1 MRIDRSDL
9 TDVPGPGRAHMAR
22 RVQSAPDD
30 PDVAGK
36 DQGKAVGGDGP
47 HDSSRASLDSALRMD
62 RTAAYRAAVDA
73 YRQYAIDRGHARTEK
88 LERETFTPMTRRT
101 ETGDPERPLT
111 GLEDRL
117 KDKGRPTEA
126 AELENLQVSNGTT
139 EYDGR
144 MRDHKSNVCMV
155 AQLANGDAYS
165 SVAGITPVLVHDANG
180 PGYGTIGTA
189 AEDVLTGARGPASG
203 REFDPE
209 TAGGPIQQ
217 FDAGK
222 ERITNEGVQEATA
235 HLQRFTGGGPLEAPE
250 QAMLDRLTSI
260 AAGDMEPTSYDLNF
274 YTHELDEAGRYAR
287 LGFGPESG
295 VDIGS
300 PEMYDVWNNVHTA
313 ALEDYGISG
322 AALFYPGLAL

>member
-1 MRIDRSDL
+1 
-9 TDVPGPGRAHMAR
+9 MAR
-22 RVQSAPDD
+22 RVRSAPDD
-30 PDVAGK
+30 PDAVGK
-36 DQGKAVGGDGP
+36 DQGKAIGGDGP
-47 HDSSRASLDSALRMD
+47 QDSSRASLDSALPMD

-73 YRQYAIDRGHARTEK
+73 AYRQYAIDHVYARMEK
-88 LERETFTPMTRRT
+88 LERETFTAAMRRT
-101 ETGDPERPLT
+101 ETEGPERYQV
-111 GLEDRL
+111 GLEERL
-117 KDKGRPTEA
+117 QGKDRPTEA
-126 AELENLQVSNGTT
+126 AELENLQVPNGTT
-139 EYDGR
+139 EHDGR
-144 MRDHKSNVCMV
+144 MRDRTSDFYTA
-155 AQLANGDAYS
+155 AQLANGDAYHG
-165 SVAGITPVLVHDANG
+165 VAGTTPILIHDTNG
-180 PGYGTIGTA
+180 PGYGTIGIA
-189 AEDVLTGARGPASG
+189 AEYVLTGARGLASG

-274 YTHELDEAGRYAR
+274 YTHELDEAARYAR

-295 VDIGS
+295 VDIGG
-300 PEMYDVWNNVHTA
+300 PEMYHLWND

-322 AALFYPGLAL
+322 ADLFYPGLAP

>member
-9 TDVPGPGRAHMAR
+9 ADVPGSADMAR

-30 PDVAGK
+30 PDSAGK
-36 DQGKAVGGDGP
+36 DQDKAVGGDGP
-47 HDSSRASLDSALRMD
+47 RDSSCASPDSASGMD

-73 YRQYAIDRGHARTEK
+73 CRQYAIDHGHARTEK
-88 LERETFTPMTRRT
+88 LERETFTPAMRRT
-101 ETGDPERPLT
+101 ETEDPERPLT

-117 KDKGRPTEA
+117 KGKDRPTEA
-126 AELENLQVSNGTT
+126 AELENLQVYNGIT
-139 EYDGR
+139 EDDGPT
-144 MRDHKSNVCMV
+144 RDHKSDFYMV
-155 AQLANGDAYS
+155 AQLANGDAYRG
-165 SVAGITPVLVHDANG
+165 VAGTTPVLVHDANV
-180 PGYGTIGTA
+180 PGYETIGTA

-217 FDAGK
+217 LDAEK
-222 ERITNEGVQEATA
+222 ETITNEGVQEAAA

-260 AAGDMEPTSYDLNF
+260 AASDMEPTSYDLNF

-313 ALEDYGISG
+313 ALEDYGICG
-322 AALFYPGLAL
+322 ADLFYPGLAP